1 VRESLPFKADNGL
14 EEWHA
19 SVVEITTPEPDS
31 ISYDIIR
38 ECPVEYVFEGDS
50 KGAEGAIHLHDDAG
64 HIYMLALCE
73 GNHCAEGSRGRDK
86 GNGKHSHFMYIRI
99 TTEATNY
106 TNLSMHNTAV
116 QVSKVTDYNAHRAI
130 RRTID
135 VMLHGSCCF

>member
-31 ISYDIIR
+31 VSYDIIR

-73 GNHCAEGSRGRDK
+73 GNHCAEGSRGKDK
-86 GNGKHSHFMYIRI
+86 GNGEHYYMYNRT
-99 TTEATNY
+99 TTEATVHVIIHD
-106 TNLSMHNTAV
+106 MIHE
-116 QVSKVTDYNAHRAI
+116 
-130 RRTID
+130 
-135 VMLHGSCCF
+135 LHGGATQ